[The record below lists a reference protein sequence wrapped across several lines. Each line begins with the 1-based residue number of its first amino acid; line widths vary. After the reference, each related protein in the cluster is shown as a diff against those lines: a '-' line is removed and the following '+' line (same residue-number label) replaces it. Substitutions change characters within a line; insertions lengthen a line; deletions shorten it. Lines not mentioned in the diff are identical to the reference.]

1 MDDSDEEFCFKG
13 GQRNQVGREQEK
25 LIQKKTLQFFKWEK

>member
-1 MDDSDEEFCFKG
+1 MDDSDEEFCCKG

-25 LIQKKTLQFFKWEK
+25 AIQKKT